1 MLLDSMLE
9 RIKAE
14 KTVNVYEFLTGLR
27 RRRVLM
33 VQTLVCSHLL
43 HLLSSLFPVEKCIQS
58 ACLLIQLGHLSFYFS
73 CIVSV
78 IEHLDNMSLCV

>member
-9 RIKAE
+9 RIKTE

-27 RRRVLM
+27 RKRVLM

-43 HLLSSLFPVEKCIQS
+43 LLLLLPVENAHRVSI
-58 ACLLIQLGHLSFYFS
+58 YS
-73 CIVSV
+73 CIFILFLLHSLYCLGVSKLKV
-78 IEHLDNMSLCV
+78 FQH